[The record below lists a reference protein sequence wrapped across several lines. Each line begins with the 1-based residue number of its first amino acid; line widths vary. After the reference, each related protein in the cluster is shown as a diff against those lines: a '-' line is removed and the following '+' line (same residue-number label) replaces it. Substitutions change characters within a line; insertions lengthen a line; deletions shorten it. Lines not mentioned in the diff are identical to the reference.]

1 MQSRAFSSKSA
12 SNLDTITVIC
22 FQRKIPVTTAP
33 PTDRVPLTFYL
44 KDEADTCALGAALA
58 GILEKGLGIHLKGGL
73 GAGKTTLTRALLRA
87 TGYQGK
93 VKSPTYTLV
102 EPYTIL
108 LGNEQVELLHFD
120 LYRMGCAEEFLDAGF
135 RESFNGSTIHI
146 IEWAENADALLEPP
160 DIIISL
166 SFHEEGRQAVLSPAS
181 PKGVECLD
189 RLAFTRGQKP

>member
-1 MQSRAFSSKSA
+1 M
-12 SNLDTITVIC
+12 TI
-22 FQRKIPVTTAP
+22 AH

-44 KDEADTCALGAALA
+44 KDEADTCALGSALA
-58 GILEKGLGIHLKGGL
+58 GILEKGLSIHLKGGL
-73 GAGKTTLTRALLRA
+73 GAGKTTLTRALLHA
-87 TGYQGK
+87 SGYQGK

-102 EPYTIL
+102 EPYTIPL
-108 LGNEQVELLHFD
+108 DGEQVELLHFD

-166 SFHEEGRQAVLSPAS
+166 SFQEEGRQAVLSPAS
-181 PKGVECLD
+181 PKGGICLD
-189 RLAFTRGQKP
+189 RLTFTCGQKL